1 MTFFMHS
8 DMPDRENKTKTTIQ
22 VFDDVMK
29 LSTYVHILNSYLLKF
44 LSPNTSDKGE
54 SVFIDVSLDN
64 TSKLT

>member
-54 SVFIDVSLDN
+54 SVFNDVSVDN
-64 TSKLT
+64 TSQLT